1 MSVAAEF
8 DAPWS
13 LDDALRMVGQPIA
26 VTVRTLIAA
35 GVELSFKELESEL
48 LARMQRS
55 ISENGIE
62 FRPGA
67 RELVASL
74 ARHGIAQALVTM
86 SYGPYMD
93 ALLPWLPP
101 FQHIQL
107 GNSVER
113 GKPAPDI
120 YFAAMDALGAAP
132 GESLGI
138 EDSVAGARAILAAG
152 ITPVTVPGHGAVHDD
167 PRLIRIETLDGV
179 TPDQLIALHGEWQVR

>member
-1 MSVAAEF
+1 MSLAAQF
-8 DAPWS
+8 DAPWTVA
-13 LDDALRMVGQPIA
+13 DALRMVGQPIA
-26 VTVRTLIAA
+26 VTVRKLIDA
-35 GVELSFKELESEL
+35 GVRLPFEELESEL
-48 LARMQRS
+48 LSRMQRS
-55 ISENGIE
+55 ISQNGIE

-67 RELVASL
+67 RELVSEL
-74 ARHGIAQALVTM
+74 AARGIAQALVTM

-93 ALLPWLPP
+93 ALSPWLPP

-120 YFAAMDALGAAP
+120 YLAAMGHLGMAP

-138 EDSVAGARAILAAG
+138 EDSVAGAGAILAAG

-167 PRLIRIETLDGV
+167 PRLIRIESLAGV
-179 TPDQLIALHGEWQVR
+179 TPDRLITLHQGWQER